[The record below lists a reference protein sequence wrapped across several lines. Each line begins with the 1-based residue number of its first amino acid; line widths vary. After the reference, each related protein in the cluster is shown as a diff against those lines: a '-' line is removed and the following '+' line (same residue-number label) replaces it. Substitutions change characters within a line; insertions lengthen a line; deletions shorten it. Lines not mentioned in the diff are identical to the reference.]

1 MVSTRGLRRGI
12 FLPLLAIGLLCV
24 PARGMLRVARPA
36 PVLDPGV
43 SQAAILAAN
52 SVHIKS
58 GAAVTGNIVVNAASP
73 GPTLVAG
80 FEVAIDKPA
89 TITGSVSG
97 DGVSLAKQVSI
108 SGSVRYNQLSNSGA
122 SVAGGLFTPLSLPVF
137 GALPPFQ
144 ESNARP
150 GAANVFVNPG
160 QTLVLPAGEY
170 GTVQVAQLG
179 VLQFGGGV
187 YDIGSLLA
195 ATTSNVTCNYPCR
208 VFRFAGPSTVRIAGS
223 LDTGRAAF
231 FGPAAEVTAAQ
242 ILVYVG
248 GANGGAGGPA
258 ATPPSAWVG
267 RESVVGANLYAP
279 QGTVQIDRDSTVS
292 GALFGRD
299 VRIDSNSSLVLAS
312 AFANLPPIAQPASGF
327 TSGTASL
334 TLPLAAF
341 DPEGEDLTFSILVNP
356 SHGSLGSVIQAP
368 PPFPGNP
375 PGCNPVNLPGCI
387 PPDPPRT
394 SATVVYTPFGPI
406 DPDDPPVQD
415 SFVFAATDPHGA
427 SGSAIVR
434 INPHNESPPPPPP
447 ADAIIATDAV
457 AETGVDVPVEIH
469 LSADSPKDVAVT
481 FTILSGPGNGSLGT
495 LVPGG
500 ETPVRSA
507 TVLYTP
513 QAGFEGFDSFVFEA
527 CGMLGSELTCDP
539 GTVSVAVQGQL
550 AEDQLVDTTTDTEVS
565 VQLDGGSQDGG
576 SVRSVHAQAAFLDG
590 AEMAGN
596 VADANDDGFG
606 DEHNALPGD
615 APVLVSAG
623 VGQSGGAG
631 SNGTVR
637 IHIEWDISTLGGLAS
652 SLQSAQVLLRTN
664 RGTIDSLDTAFY
676 ASANG
681 DAAAGDGQLSADDF
695 EAPLTPVAGAVMPV
709 SGDENVDGT
718 FSFDVKSQLVAALEA
733 GRRFFIVQGRVDES
747 LVGPAR
753 GLQVYSTA
761 SSNVGS
767 GYEPQLSIATPGV
780 SPPPLSYS
788 IESLPINGVLRT
800 SAGGSLIDSAP
811 FLLGGTL
818 VFYTP
823 NTGFDGS
830 DTFTFKVEDLFFH
843 SATATVFVTV
853 HAPDDPCTRD
863 GREPG
868 CLP

>member
-1 MVSTRGLRRGI
+1 MVPTRGLRRGSV
-12 FLPLLAIGLLCV
+12 LPLLAIGLLCV

-36 PVLDPGV
+36 PVLDPGI
-43 SQAAILAAN
+43 SQAAVLANN

-97 DGVSLAKQVSI
+97 DSVSLAKQVSI

-122 SVAGGLFTPLSLPVF
+122 SVAGGFFTPLSLPVF

-150 GAANVFVNPG
+150 GAPNVFVNPG

-179 VLQFGGGV
+179 VLQLAGGV
-187 YDIGSLLA
+187 YDIGSLAA

-208 VFRFAGPSTVRIAGS
+208 VFRFAAPATVRIAGR

-231 FGPAAEVTAAQ
+231 FGPAAGVTAAQ

-258 ATPPSAWVG
+258 ATPPAAWVG
-267 RESVVGANLYAP
+267 RESVAGANLYAP

-299 VRIDSNSSLVLAS
+299 VRIDSNSSLVVAN

-341 DPEGEDLTFSILVNP
+341 DPEGEDLTFSILINP
-356 SHGSLGSVIQAP
+356 THGSPGPVSQAP
-368 PPFPGNP
+368 PPFPGDP
-375 PGCNPVNLPGCI
+375 PGCNPVNVPGCI
-387 PPDPPRT
+387 PPDPPRS
-394 SATVVYTPFGPI
+394 SATVVYTPAGP
-406 DPDDPPVQD
+406 DNVED

-434 INPHNESPPPPPP
+434 INPSNESPPPPPAP
-447 ADAIIATDAV
+447 DAIVASDAV
-457 AETGVDVPVEIH
+457 VETGVDVPVQIR
-469 LSADSPKDVAVT
+469 LSAGSPDGVDVT
-481 FTILSGPGNGSLGT
+481 FSIVSDPPSGSLGT

-513 QAGFEGFDSFVFEA
+513 QSGFEGFDSFVFEA
-527 CGMLGSELTCDP
+527 CGVLNSGPACDQ

-550 AEDQLVDTTTDTEVS
+550 AEDQVVDTTTDTEVS
-565 VQLDGGSQDGG
+565 VQLGGGSQGG
-576 SVRSVHAQAAFLDG
+576 GAIRSVHARAAFLDP
-590 AEMAGN
+590 AEIAGN
-596 VADANDDGFG
+596 VADANGDGLG
-606 DEHNALPGD
+606 DNHNALPGG

-637 IHIEWDISTLGGLAS
+637 IHIEWDISTLGGVAS
-652 SLQSAQVLLRTN
+652 SLQSAQVVLNTN
-664 RGTIDSLDTAFY
+664 RGTNDAVNTTFY

-681 DAAAGDGQLSADDF
+681 DAADGDGLLSDDDF
-695 EAPLTPVAGAVMPV
+695 ETPLTPVPGAVMPV
-709 SGDENVDGT
+709 SGTVGGDGT
-718 FSFDVKSQLVAALEA
+718 FSFDVKSQLVAALNG
-733 GRRFFIVQGRVDES
+733 GRQFFVVQGRVDEG

-761 SSNVGS
+761 SGNVS
-767 GYEPQLSIATPGV
+767 SSLEPQLSIATPGV
-780 SPPPLSYS
+780 SPPPLSYT
-788 IESLPINGVLRT
+788 IESLPLSGVLRT

-811 FLLGGTL
+811 FLLSGPL

-853 HAPDDPCTRD
+853 HPPDDPCTRD